1 MLSSAESGRSKV
13 DQNRLLLIG
22 PHSQQDQIIGLDVAM
37 HDPSTMNFRQ
47 DAAKLANEP
56 SHANGRKRSGFERHA
71 QRRPVQKRHRQ
82 TGLARDADPGI
93 ADGDYPRMLNRA
105 ERGHF
110 LGEVVANPALMARL
124 RVEYLY
130 CDSGIAVIE

>member
-13 DQNRLLLIG
+13 DQDRLLLSG
-22 PHSQQDQIIGLDVAM
+22 PHSQQDQIIGLDVAV
-37 HDPSTMNFRQ
+37 HDPPMVNFRQ

-56 SHANGRKRSGFERHA
+56 SCANGSKRSGFERHA
-71 QRRPVQKRHRQ
+71 QSRTVQKRHRQ
-82 TGLARDADPGI
+82 TGPARDAAPGI

-110 LGEVVANPALMARL
+110 LREVVANPALMARL
-124 RVEYLY
+124 RV
-130 CDSGIAVIE
+130 